1 LRLSGGLFRQRI
13 QRERHCFLELR
24 IVAFAHCLRVL
35 LHRIIRFD
43 AVVLHVPLTL
53 GGNRGT

>member
-1 LRLSGGLFRQRI
+1 
-13 QRERHCFLELR
+13 LR